1 MIFTPRLQASILNK
15 DMLVVPGTR
24 KKAELVLVDVTPL
37 SLGIK
42 VTGGI
47 MSVLVPRNRCVSYLH
62 A

>member
-1 MIFTPRLQASILNK
+1 M
-15 DMLVVPGTR
+15 VPGTN

-47 MSVLVPRNRCVSYLH
+47 MSVIVPRNRWICLRLCL
-62 A
+62 